1 MKYQEAMDYIESCA
15 GYGIVPGLDNI
26 RELLKRLGN
35 PQDKLKFIHIA
46 GTNGKGSTLAFISE
60 ILMENGYKTGR
71 YVSPVI
77 FEYRERFQI
86 QGKPVS
92 KAEVGRLM
100 ESVAVHADAM
110 ERDNLPHPTPFEIET
125 AMAFILFAEKQCDFV
140 VLETGMG
147 GLLDAT
153 NIIENTLVSVI
164 THISRDHMGFL
175 GDSIEEIAAH
185 KAGIIKKNAVVIS
198 AAQEERVR
206 RVLENT
212 AVHKQVDK
220 IIFADEEEIRNE
232 KYDLQKTT
240 FSYKDRKKIEVTL
253 LGTYQVK
260 NAVLAL
266 ETADVLRDMGYRIK
280 EEKVRKALKET
291 QWSARFQVISKKPL
305 FLVDGAHNAAAA
317 KELRK
322 SIEFYFTNR
331 RIIYIIGVF
340 RDKEYP
346 QVIQETCD
354 LAEHIITVAKKGN
367 ARALPSVELASEVA
381 KVNPMVTAAD
391 SVEEAVE
398 LAYLLAD
405 KDTVIIAFGSLAY
418 LGDCIYAVEHHK
430 EMGKDT
436 HGQQR

>member
-1 MKYQEAMDYIESCA
+1 MKYQQAMDYIESCA
-15 GYGIVPGLDNI
+15 GYGIVPGLDHI
-26 RELLKRLGN
+26 RELLQRLGN

-46 GTNGKGSTLAFISE
+46 GTNGKGSALAFISA
-60 ILMENGYKTGR
+60 ILMEHGYKVGR

-86 QGKPVS
+86 QGKAVS

-100 ESVAVHADAM
+100 EKVSIHADAM
-110 ERDNLPHPTPFEIET
+110 AKENMPHPTPFEIET
-125 AMAFILFAEKQCDFV
+125 AMAFVLFAEKQCDFV
-140 VLETGMG
+140 ILETGMG

-175 GDSIEEIAAH
+175 GEGLEEIAAH
-185 KAGIIKKNAVVIS
+185 KAGIIKKNAVVVS
-198 AAQEERVR
+198 AKQEENVKM
-206 RVLENT
+206 VLENT
-212 AVHKQVDK
+212 VVQKQAERIV
-220 IIFADEEEIRNE
+220 FVDEEEIRNE
-232 KYDLQKTT
+232 KYDLHKTT
-240 FSYKDRKKIEVTL
+240 FSYKDRKKIEITL

-260 NAVLAL
+260 NASLAL
-266 ETADVLRDMGYRIK
+266 ETADALKQMGYQIE

-291 QWSARFQVISKKPL
+291 KWSARFQVISKKPL

-346 QVIQETCD
+346 QVIRETCD
-354 LAEHIITVAKKGN
+354 LAEHIITVAKKGTT
-367 ARALPSVELASEVA
+367 RALPSVELAGEVSR
-381 KVNPMVTAAD
+381 VNPMVTAAD

-405 KDTVIIAFGSLAY
+405 NDTVIIAFGSLAY

-430 EMGKDT
+430 DMGKDT

>member
-1 MKYQEAMDYIESCA
+1 MKYQEAMKYIEACA

-26 RELLKRLGN
+26 RELLRRLGN
-35 PQDKLKFIHIA
+35 PQNLLKLIHIA
-46 GTNGKGSTLAFISE
+46 GTNGKGSVLAFISA
-60 ILMENGYKTGR
+60 ILTENGYKVGR
-71 YVSPVI
+71 YVSPTI

-86 QGKPVS
+86 QGKSVS

-100 ESVAVHADAM
+100 EEVAVHADAM
-110 ERDNLPHPTPFEIET
+110 ERENLPHPTPFEIET
-125 AMAFILFAEKQCDFV
+125 AMAFVLFAGKQCDFV

-153 NIIENTLVSVI
+153 NIVENTLVSVI

-175 GDSIEEIAAH
+175 GNSIEEIATH
-185 KAGIIKKNAVVIS
+185 KAGIIKKNAVVVS
-198 AAQEERVR
+198 AAQERKVQT
-206 RVLENT
+206 VLEDVAAQTQAN
-212 AVHKQVDK
+212 Q
-220 IIFADEEEIRNE
+220 IIFVDQEGIGNE

-240 FSYKDRKKIEVTL
+240 FSYKDRKKLEITL

-260 NAVLAL
+260 NAALAL
-266 ETADVLRDMGYRIK
+266 ETADVLKNMGYEIQ
-280 EEKVRKALKET
+280 EEKVRKALKEA
-291 QWSARFQVISKKPL
+291 QWSARFQIVSKKPL

-346 QVIQETCD
+346 QVIQETCN

-418 LGDCIYAVEHHK
+418 LGDCMEAVEHHK